1 MEDYMVKLFKSLGHP
16 VRLKIVRKLGRER
29 LCVCELQE
37 DVEFSQSNLSQH
49 LKILRDSGILSGEKE
64 GLKVMYQVKDFR
76 VLEMLEMAEGIVE
89 THLKKAIEG
98 R

>member
-16 VRLKIVRKLGRER
+16 VRLKIVKKLGRER

-49 LKILRDSGILSGEKE
+49 LKILRDSGVLTAEKE
-64 GLKVMYQVKDFR
+64 GLKVMYQLKDERFLQVIDTMEKIMESNLR
-76 VLEMLEMAEGIVE
+76 S
-89 THLKKAIEG
+89 AIEG
-98 R
+98 L

>member
-16 VRLKIVRKLGRER
+16 VRLKIVKKLGRER

-49 LKILRDSGILSGEKE
+49 LKILRDSGILTGEKE

-76 VLEMLEMAEGIVE
+76 VLEMLDLAEEIVE
-89 THLKKAIEG
+89 THLLRAIEG

>member
-76 VLEMLEMAEGIVE
+76 VLEMLDMAEGIVE
-89 THLKKAIEG
+89 THLKRAIEG

>member
-1 MEDYMVKLFKSLGHP
+1 MEDYTVKLFKSLGHP
-16 VRLKIVRKLGRER
+16 VRLKIVKKLGRER

-49 LKILRDSGILSGEKE
+49 LKILRDSGILIGEKE

-76 VLEMLEMAEGIVE
+76 VLEMLDMAEGIVE
-89 THLKKAIEG
+89 THLKRAIEG

>member
-16 VRLKIVRKLGRER
+16 VRLKIVKKLGRER

-49 LKILRDSGILSGEKE
+49 LKILRDSGVLSGEKE

-76 VLEMLEMAEGIVE
+76 VLDMLDMAEGIVG
-89 THLKKAIEG
+89 TYLKRAIEG

>member
-64 GLKVMYQVKDFR
+64 GLKVMYRVKDFR
-76 VLEMLEMAEGIVE
+76 VLEMLDMAEGIVE
-89 THLKKAIEG
+89 THLKRAIEG

>member
-16 VRLKIVRKLGRER
+16 VRLKIVKKLGRER

-49 LKILRDSGILSGEKE
+49 LKILRDSGILTGEKE

-76 VLEMLEMAEGIVE
+76 VLELLELAEEIVE
-89 THLKKAIEG
+89 TYLLKAIEG